1 MPLVSIEQQEPPV
14 SRDLP
19 DLLDPPALSDL
30 SALLLGLRVSME
42 LLESLGPRKQMA
54 PQEPPELSDLPDL
67 LVPRASTALLE
78 QPDSQ
83 VLLDPQVH
91 LESQAAQ

>member
-1 MPLVSIEQQEPPV
+1 MEQQEPPV

-19 DLLDPPALSDL
+19 DLLDPPSLSAL
-30 SALLLGLRVSME
+30 SALLDRLDP
-42 LLESLGPRKQMA
+42 LLESLGPREQMA

-83 VLLDPQVH
+83 VLLDPKVH